1 MAMAESTLGKN
12 VDIDTRKFYE
22 KQVLRLLRV
31 KVQLYLQLLACI
43 FNAFVEGIEQVP
55 WSLDTHVTHVIAYDD
70 LWNET

>member
-55 WSLDTHVTHVIAYDD
+55 
-70 LWNET
+70 